1 MWYVVIDP
9 WGGHESK
16 QVFELNIF
24 SKIRQSA
31 VIRSWIESVHHGD
44 EIPKNLPIEQVFFV
58 ILSQRLK
65 VVGERFRQKKAIG
78 IDPIKMV
85 QCLTLFL
92 HRIDPQLSLLPMHL
106 QHRQQH
112 SPQGLGWLN
121 Q

>member
-1 MWYVVIDP
+1 MIDP
-9 WGGHESK
+9 WCGHASK

-78 IDPIKMV
+78 IDPVKME
-85 QCLTLFL
+85 
-92 HRIDPQLSLLPMHL
+92 QLLKLLIY
-106 QHRQQH
+106 QKTT
-112 SPQGLGWLN
+112 
-121 Q
+121 